1 MYRKITL
8 ITVAVLLVGV
18 LTGCQAVNAVGCV
31 IRGAGNDLV
40 WAGEQVAYL
49 GKGQLYYAEI
59 GGKRIYFRKVNSHSA
74 EYHTQEQTALPAQYA
89 VQR

>member
-8 ITVAVLLVGV
+8 IAVAVALVCV

-40 WAGEQVAYL
+40 WAGEQMTYL
-49 GKGQLYYAEI
+49 GQGQLYYAEFE
-59 GGKRIYFRKVNSHSA
+59 GKRIYFRKINSHSA
-74 EYHTQEQTALPAQYA
+74 AHHTQQEVALPAQYA